1 MRGKCQD
8 RTTVVG
14 KSNSAEGVGRLT
26 TVAGLGRFSKEAIR
40 LRCLS
45 LTVKGAV
52 TKNTQLL
59 REYSQAASHG

>member
-1 MRGKCQD
+1 MPGSYYGGGQVQQRRGCWE
-8 RTTVVG
+8 TF
-14 KSNSAEGVGRLT
+14 T